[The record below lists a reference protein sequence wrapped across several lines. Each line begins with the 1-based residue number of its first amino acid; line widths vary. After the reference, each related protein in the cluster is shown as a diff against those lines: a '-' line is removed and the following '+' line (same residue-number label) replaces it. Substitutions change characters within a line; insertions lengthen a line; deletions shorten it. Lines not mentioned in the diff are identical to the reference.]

1 MLGTLLFG
9 AAVSMFAFNVQAQNI
24 TTPDPKGCVAPTEFA
39 SCLTNANNTAIKCA
53 SQSNASITACEVQAL
68 VDEMLCYYGSCW
80 NKVYTCAYQYITS
93 EYLLAIDRDHIQS
106 APFYP
111 APADAPDS
119 CSCNLGNSLINATLN
134 HDTLYTCWAMN
145 NKTQSHECQCCVY
158 SAAVSASYGICPGTE
173 KDILGVPILVE
184 EGQANIAANGS
195 CDALTYEVCYGQFGI
210 PTADNGIYVDVNNLP
225 PNQTQALSNTPGASS
240 LTSPPGG
247 ETMTVTFLNKTYTIT
262 AAPYNATNVA
272 SATST
277 KTGGYSSKAIAS
289 SSAVVSSASNTGSST
304 AVPTGAAI
312 AIEPQV
318 ALGVLSLIFTA
329 AFGWF

>member
-80 NKVYTCAYQYITS
+80 NKVSPSQNFNKIVQENINRVDQVYTCAYQYITS

-158 SAAVSASYGICPGTE
+158 SAAVSAYVAHLKFLGNSGI
-173 KDILGVPILVE
+173 I
-184 EGQANIAANGS
+184 GS
-195 CDALTYEVCYGQFGI
+195 
-210 PTADNGIYVDVNNLP
+210 
-225 PNQTQALSNTPGASS
+225 
-240 LTSPPGG
+240 
-247 ETMTVTFLNKTYTIT
+247 
-262 AAPYNATNVA
+262 
-272 SATST
+272 
-277 KTGGYSSKAIAS
+277 
-289 SSAVVSSASNTGSST
+289 
-304 AVPTGAAI
+304 
-312 AIEPQV
+312 
-318 ALGVLSLIFTA
+318 
-329 AFGWF
+329 